1 MTACG
6 KSLSNMKY
14 SNEKSVYIQDD
25 IMLDIER
32 ANYIYKSYSAFIS
45 ILAKE
50 FANNKSKETSDLL
63 EKYRTNYQNAYIR
76 FNVYINAII
85 ENEFHRMITDIHY
98 DIDFIERKIVFK
110 WN

>member
-1 MTACG
+1 
-6 KSLSNMKY
+6 MKY
-14 SNEKSVYIQDD
+14 NNEKIVYIKDN
-25 IMLDIER
+25 IMLNIER

-50 FANNKSKETSDLL
+50 FANNKSKETEDLI
-63 EKYRTNYQNAYIR
+63 EKYRIMYQNAYIE

-85 ENEFHRMITDIHY
+85 DDNLGSMSDNIQY
-98 DIDFIERKIVFK
+98 NIDFAERKIVFK